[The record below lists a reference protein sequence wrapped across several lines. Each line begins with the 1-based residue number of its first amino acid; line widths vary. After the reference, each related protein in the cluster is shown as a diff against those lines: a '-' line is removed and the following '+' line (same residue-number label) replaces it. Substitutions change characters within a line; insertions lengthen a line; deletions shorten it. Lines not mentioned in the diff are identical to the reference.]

1 MDAGAALSCSGALE
15 TDVTC
20 RSVSCCNDSRDSSS
34 LSAPRALTDGIDIPA
49 MPPAR
54 RMPSLLRSPA
64 RLPRVDPIP
73 ALPGGTTQVP
83 VSYVSKAHFGAR
95 YRKLLNSSRR
105 TTTKG
110 PHKSDGELSVKR
122 SRYVSACVSLAGVL
136 LASAVLAAQ
145 APPAATAPPGTQGQP
160 ATQRPMVSCVRGGL
174 QYAVNLYLAA
184 QAKGDLS
191 ALPLAN
197 GVGYQENMQAADIKT
212 GFLSKPLVID
222 KNTSLLDTATCQT
235 FTEIIVTNK
244 AEPYVA
250 GVRMRVNHDKI
261 AEVEVLWTTTGYW
274 LFNANAY
281 LDAFLEAKIDLVPW
295 GFPCVRIEGGMY
307 TGKGR
312 NDDSCEAGVPAG
324 VNIANRRFVV
334 DEVNGAVVALCTFGA
349 GGPNGGSGAPD
360 SHLFRVES
368 GKLRYVHTLTHL
380 LQNSFRGNASPAA
393 QPARPAGAP
402 PAAQPAPPP
411 AQPAR

>member
-1 MDAGAALSCSGALE
+1 
-15 TDVTC
+15 
-20 RSVSCCNDSRDSSS
+20 
-34 LSAPRALTDGIDIPA
+34 
-49 MPPAR
+49 
-54 RMPSLLRSPA
+54 
-64 RLPRVDPIP
+64 
-73 ALPGGTTQVP
+73 
-83 VSYVSKAHFGAR
+83 
-95 YRKLLNSSRR
+95 
-105 TTTKG
+105 
-110 PHKSDGELSVKR
+110 
-122 SRYVSACVSLAGVL
+122 
-136 LASAVLAAQ
+136 
-145 APPAATAPPGTQGQP
+145 
-160 ATQRPMVSCVRGGL
+160 MVSCVRGGL
-174 QYAVNLYLAA
+174 QHAVNLYLAA

-191 ALPLAN
+191 ALPLAT
-197 GVGYQENMQAADIKT
+197 GVGYQENMQAADIKA

-222 KNTSLLDTATCQT
+222 KHMSLLDTASCQT

-274 LFNANAY
+274 LFNADDYLKHSSVENWDPILPEKRDTRATLVNAANAY

-312 NDDSCEAGVPAG
+312 NDDSCEAGVPPG

-360 SHLFRVES
+360 SHLFRVET

-380 LQNSFRGNASPAA
+380 LQSAFRG
-393 QPARPAGAP
+393 RGAGPRAGG
-402 PAAQPAPPP
+402 PPP
-411 AQPAR
+411 NPQP